1 MPSALP
7 RRAFD
12 ALGNQTRREILQ
24 LLRGG
29 PTSVGRLAG
38 RLPVSRPAVSQ
49 HLRVLERAHLVR
61 CEPRGRTTVVEL
73 RTDGLVAAMRWL
85 DGLWPEALARFA
97 ALADATWRER

>member
-1 MPSALP
+1 MPTLSP

-12 ALGNQTRREILQ
+12 ALGNETRREILQ
-24 LLRGG
+24 LLRTG
-29 PTSVGRLAG
+29 PASVGHLAR

-49 HLRVLERAHLVR
+49 HLRVLERAQLVR
-61 CEPRGRTTVVEL
+61 CEPRGRTTVVAL

-97 ALADATWRER
+97 ALADATWSER